1 MQGIS
6 NSTES
11 FEHEELDEV
20 RGEVRFVKTGEPFE
34 VPEAMQVTVRA
45 YGTQRG
51 GLGEHVEEAIENA
64 LRTLGGG
71 AAGIEFDR
79 DEDAR
84 LSDEL
89 FRARRLGFG
98 GIAVRLTALRALCAP
113 VGGLDAA
120 DARTIAFYA
129 RATVERPLVL
139 VMDEGDMRLSAFVMS
154 RTLEEIIADET
165 SREEED
171 EEEDDDDDTDVT
183 EASPDAPSV
192 SLATIIARELVP
204 EPTPSPEPEVVAAPE
219 KVAEPEKIAEPEPTP
234 EPELMVVNAPEIPW
248 RDYASALDAARGPQ
262 TLASFERLFV
272 HSYMPLANA
281 IDRGLNERRAI
292 EMRDEFRRTF
302 SRAYSEALPTFAL
315 TGKRPKMVLD
325 AFDVAAK
332 MARAH
337 NARTTQV
344 LVVDGMRFDLAAR
357 ACSRA
362 AELLEG
368 RAQIADRI
376 TLFSA
381 LPSSTPRQLES
392 LARGVETLR
401 SPYEDRDVEPM
412 RGRTAETVRRVRVGS
427 RDLYKLDVVETTLA
441 AAGDDAIFVMDDL
454 AEETARAIVKHA
466 RTQNARTLLFVLGDH
481 GFRLDGGAAHHG
493 GASPEEV
500 IVSAHAFLLG
510 DLH

>member
-11 FEHEELDEV
+11 YDNEELDEV

-34 VPEAMQVTVRA
+34 VSEALQVNVRA

-51 GLGEHVEEAIENA
+51 GLGEHVEEAIENV
-64 LRTLGGG
+64 LRMLGGG

-139 VMDEGDMRLSAFVMS
+139 VMDEGDMRLPAFVMS

-165 SREEED
+165 CT
-171 EEEDDDDDTDVT
+171 DDT
-183 EASPDAPSV
+183 EASPEAPSV
-192 SLATIIARELVP
+192 SLASIIAQEMAMS
-204 EPTPSPEPEVVAAPE
+204 EPTPEPEVVAAASDEPAHAPDM
-219 KVAEPEKIAEPEPTP
+219 VTEPEHVPEIVTAPEPTP
-234 EPELMVVNAPEIPW
+234 EPEVMILNEPEIPW
-248 RDYASALDAARGPQ
+248 REYANALDAARGPQ

-281 IDRGLNERRAI
+281 IDRGLHDRRAV
-292 EMRDEFRRTF
+292 ETRDEFRRTF

-325 AFDVAAK
+325 AFDVAGK

-344 LVVDGMRFDLAAR
+344 LVVDGMRYDLAAR
-357 ACSRA
+357 ACART

-392 LARGVETLR
+392 LARGVESLR
-401 SPYEDRDVEPM
+401 NAYEDRDVEPM
-412 RGRTAETVRRVRVGS
+412 RGRTADTVRRVRIGS

-441 AAGDDAIFVMDDL
+441 AAGHDAIFVMDDL
-454 AEETARAIVKHA
+454 VEETARAIAKHA
-466 RTQNARTLLFVLGDH
+466 RTQNARTMLFVLGDH
-481 GFRLDGGAAHHG
+481 GFRLEGGAAHHG

>member
-1 MQGIS
+1 MQGITS
-6 NSTES
+6 STES
-11 FEHEELDEV
+11 FDHEQLDEASASEAREI
-20 RGEVRFVKTGEPFE
+20 RGEVRFVQTGEPAE
-34 VPEAMQVTVRA
+34 VSEALQVHVRA

-51 GLGEHVEEAIENA
+51 ALGEHVEEAIENS
-64 LRTLGGG
+64 LRTLGAG

-139 VMDEGDMRLSAFVMS
+139 VMDEGDLAIPAFVMS
-154 RTLEEIIADET
+154 RTLEEIIAGEI
-165 SREEED
+165 E
-171 EEEDDDDDTDVT
+171 T
-183 EASPDAPSV
+183 EADAILEPAAVRESPEAPSV
-192 SLATIIARELVP
+192 SLASILAQEL
-204 EPTPSPEPEVVAAPE
+204 AP
-219 KVAEPEKIAEPEPTP
+219 EPEPTP
-234 EPELMVVNAPEIPW
+234 TPTPEPEPAEPVMVATPEIPW
-248 RDYASALDAARGPQ
+248 REYAGALDAARGAQ

-281 IDRGLNERRAI
+281 IDRGLAERRAI
-292 EMRDEFRRTF
+292 EARDEFRRTF

-337 NARTTQV
+337 NARTSQV

-357 ACSRA
+357 ACARA

-368 RAQIADRI
+368 RAQIVDRI

-392 LARGVETLR
+392 LARGVEALR
-401 SPYEDRDVEPM
+401 SAYEDRDVEPM
-412 RGRTAETVRRVRVGS
+412 RGRTADTVRRVRVGS

-441 AAGDDAIFVMDDL
+441 AAGNDAILVMDDL
-454 AEETARAIVKHA
+454 AEETACAITKHA
-466 RTQNARTLLFVLGDH
+466 RTQNARTMLFVLGDH
-481 GFRLDGGAAHHG
+481 GFRLDGGTARHG
-493 GASPEEV
+493 GPSPEEV
-500 IVSAHAFLLG
+500 IVSGHAFLLG